1 MSTLIG
7 VDIGGTFTD
16 VVVVDRGRVTT
27 AKVSTTPDDPSR
39 GMIEGIGEAL
49 DAAAIAPGAV
59 ASLAHGTTVATNAL
73 LERRGARTGL
83 VATRG
88 FADVLELARQAR
100 PHLYRPCRD
109 RPRPLPELTAEVD
122 ERLSPDGVIRR
133 LDPESVAAAA
143 RRLRRAGVESVA
155 VCLLHSYADP
165 RHEQRVA
172 DALRRE
178 LPDAFVVASHEIAAE
193 YREYERASTVS
204 VDAYLGPPAAR
215 YLHRL
220 GEGLAERGLPEPLLM
235 QSSGGLCSLDEAAAH
250 PARLLLSG
258 PAGGVAAVIAGGARD
273 AVAFDMGGTSCDVSL
288 IRGGVAGRSTE
299 RLVAGLPVRLPM
311 LDIHTVGAGGGSIAW
326 VDEGGALR
334 VGPRSA
340 GADPGPACYGR
351 GGRLP
356 TVTDANL
363 VLGRLGAKE
372 PLAGGLT
379 LDRRAAE
386 RAIATVAGGFRSLRA
401 AAEGIVAVADEEMVR
416 AIRVVSVEQ
425 GHDPRDLELVAFGGA
440 GPLHGCGVADSLG
453 IRRIRVPAASGVLSA
468 LGIAECERRRD
479 GVRGVVRP
487 LASLTAAEARGL
499 APRLPRE
506 RGARAE
512 ASADL
517 RYRGQGFELN
527 VPLEPWRSLPER
539 FHRRHRQ
546 RFGFDDRDGE
556 IEVINLRA
564 TVSSSPPRLTLA
576 RAPRVAPVRGPAR
589 VPLDGATLWVAK
601 GWTAR
606 RTADGTWEVTR

>member
-27 AKVSTTPDDPSR
+27 AKVSSTPDDPSR
-39 GMIEGIGEAL
+39 GMIQGIGEAL
-49 DAAAIAPGAV
+49 DAAGIAPGSV
-59 ASLAHGTTVATNAL
+59 ASLSHGTTVATNAL
-73 LERRGARTGL
+73 LERSGARTGL
-83 VATRG
+83 VTTRG

-122 ERLSPDGVIRR
+122 ERLSPAGVIRR

-143 RRLRRAGVESVA
+143 RRLRRAGVDAVA

-172 DALRRE
+172 AALRRE
-178 LPDAFVVASHEIAAE
+178 LPHAFVVASHEIAAE

-215 YLHRL
+215 YLRRL
-220 GEGLAERGLPEPLLM
+220 GEGLAEGGLPEPLLM

-250 PARLLLSG
+250 PAHLLLSG

-273 AVAFDMGGTSCDVSL
+273 LVAFDMGGTSCDVSL

-299 RLVAGLPVRLPM
+299 RMVAGLPVRLPM

-326 VDEGGALR
+326 IDEGGALR

-351 GGRLP
+351 GGELP

-363 VLGRLGAKE
+363 VLGC
-372 PLAGGLT
+372 
-379 LDRRAAE
+379 
-386 RAIATVAGGFRSLRA
+386 F
-401 AAEGIVAVADEEMVR
+401 
-416 AIRVVSVEQ
+416 
-425 GHDPRDLELVAFGGA
+425 
-440 GPLHGCGVADSLG
+440 
-453 IRRIRVPAASGVLSA
+453 AAS
-468 LGIAECERRRD
+468 
-479 GVRGVVRP
+479 RP
-487 LASLTAAEARGL
+487 STRFAS
-499 APRLPRE
+499 
-506 RGARAE
+506 
-512 ASADL
+512 
-517 RYRGQGFELN
+517 
-527 VPLEPWRSLPER
+527 V
-539 FHRRHRQ
+539 
-546 RFGFDDRDGE
+546 
-556 IEVINLRA
+556 
-564 TVSSSPPRLTLA
+564 TVGSSPPR
-576 RAPRVAPVRGPAR
+576 P
-589 VPLDGATLWVAK
+589 
-601 GWTAR
+601 
-606 RTADGTWEVTR
+606 

>member
-27 AKVSTTPDDPSR
+27 AKVSSTPDDPSR
-39 GMIEGIGEAL
+39 GMIQGIGEAL
-49 DAAAIAPGAV
+49 DAAGIAPGSV

-122 ERLSPDGVIRR
+122 ERLSPDGVLRR
-133 LDPESVAAAA
+133 LDPESVATAT
-143 RRLRRAGVESVA
+143 RRLRRAGVDAVA
-155 VCLLHSYADP
+155 VCLLHSYIDP
-165 RHEQRVA
+165 CHERRVA
-172 DALRRE
+172 AALRRD

-204 VDAYLGPPAAR
+204 VDAYLGPAAAR

-220 GEGLAERGLPEPLLM
+220 GEGVAARGLPEPLLM

-250 PARLLLSG
+250 PVRLLLSG
-258 PAGGVAAVIAGGARD
+258 PAGGVAAVIAGGTRD

-288 IRGGVAGRSTE
+288 IREGVAGRSTE
-299 RLVAGLPVRLPM
+299 RTVAGLPVRLPM

-326 VDEGGALR
+326 LDEGGALR

-351 GGRLP
+351 GGELP

-363 VLGRLGAKE
+363 VLDRLAATQ
-372 PLAGGLT
+372 PLAGNLT

-386 RAIATVAGGFRSLRA
+386 RAIATVAGGFGTLRA

-416 AIRVVSVEQ
+416 AIRVVSVQQ

-468 LGIAECERRRD
+468 LGIAGCERRRD

-487 LASLTAAEARGL
+487 LASLTATEARGL
-499 APRLPRE
+499 VPELPRE
-506 RGARAE
+506 RGARGA

-527 VPLEPWRSLPER
+527 VPLAPWRTLSER
-539 FHRRHRQ
+539 FHQRHRQ

-556 IEVINLRA
+556 VEVINLRA
-564 TVSSSPPRLTLA
+564 TVSGRAPRITPP
-576 RAPRVAPVRGPAR
+576 RAPRVARVRGPAR

-606 RTADGTWEVTR
+606 RTPDGTWEVTR